1 MLVVMLLEI
10 CPAGLMDRAG
20 CGGYTYVAA
29 FGTIP
34 DGFLHGKTFR

>member
-20 CGGYTYVAA
+20 CGVTLVGI
-29 FGTIP
+29 G
-34 DGFLHGKTFR
+34 L